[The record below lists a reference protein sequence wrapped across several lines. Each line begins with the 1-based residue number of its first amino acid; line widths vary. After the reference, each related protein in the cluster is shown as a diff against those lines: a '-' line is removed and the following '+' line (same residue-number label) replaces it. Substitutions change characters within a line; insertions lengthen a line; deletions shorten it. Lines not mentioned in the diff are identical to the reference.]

1 MLLPERLVGVLG
13 LGVRWRLLLRGRLR
27 RSWSS
32 CSGDDDGI
40 SGHHLSLSVGLFR
53 GHSNRLSR
61 FRDEELVDA
70 DDGVVRGLKRLA
82 ATPRERDRETE
93 REAFTCSRGMRGKCI
108 REGNTVPLDESSL
121 SVSLYF
127 ASFSSPSSKTA
138 SRFSFSQR
146 PLSSRSLSLKCSVA
160 EVARESLESEREKKR
175 ERERPPPMSSLT
187 DLHAPPAFSGP
198 SPAAVALGER
208 VLAQYKARRATAASA
223 AAAAAAAGAR

>member
-40 SGHHLSLSVGLFR
+40 SGHRLSLSVGLFR

-61 FRDEELVDA
+61 FRDEDLVDA
-70 DDGVVRGLKRLA
+70 DEGVVCGLTRLA

-108 REGNTVPLDESSL
+108 REGNTFFLFPLDENSL
-121 SVSLYF
+121 SVSLYLLLF
-127 ASFSSPSSKTA
+127 PLPAARLPLAFPSRSVRSPLGAS
-138 SRFSFSQR
+138 
-146 PLSSRSLSLKCSVA
+146 LSS
-160 EVARESLESEREKKR
+160 
-175 ERERPPPMSSLT
+175 
-187 DLHAPPAFSGP
+187 
-198 SPAAVALGER
+198 AA
-208 VLAQYKARRATAASA
+208 
-223 AAAAAAAGAR
+223 